1 MKAIIMAGG
10 EGSRLRPLTCRRP
23 KPLVPVANRPVMEYC
38 LDLLREQ
45 GFTEIGVTLQ
55 YLPALIQ
62 EYFGDGSDFGVH
74 LHYFVET
81 TPLGTAGSV
90 KNASPFLDQTF
101 VVVSGDA
108 LTDFDLRQAVSF
120 HLERGALATLVLTQV
135 ENPLE
140 YGVVITEADGKI
152 KAFLEKPSWGE
163 VFSDRVNT
171 GIYILEPEVLDLI
184 PTDRPF
190 DFSKDLFPLL
200 LKEGKPLFGITLEG
214 YWCDIGNIAQYWQAH
229 QDILSGKVRVRIV
242 GEDRGNGL
250 VAGEGVEIHPT
261 AEIKG
266 PVLLGG
272 FCRIGP
278 GARVGPYT
286 VLGPYCRV
294 GEGAAAE
301 RAILWDGVTMGPGS
315 RAEGGILLS
324 RVSVEE
330 GARILEG
337 AVVGEACR
345 VLARA
350 EVRPQVKVWPEKC
363 VGQDT
368 VLRESLIWGQGTGR
382 PLFTGSAAPGFLGGD
397 FTPSQAARLGAA
409 FGATFKPGAAVGLGP
424 FKGPAGD
431 MLAKAVAA
439 GLMST
444 GVKVVEMGRLPMPV
458 FRFAVGAL
466 ELDGACHLKE
476 DAEVRGKVWLHL
488 MTNKG
493 ADLPPGEVRKVENL
507 FWREDVRQV
516 EGEEIVEGTY
526 QPGLVEAYLDY
537 LLGTLDTDRIS
548 RRRMRVALGCQEGS
562 AELASRL
569 LSRAG
574 CEAIRLD
581 FPPSHT
587 WGEIRRDLPFF
598 AREIGRY
605 GAELGAVVD
614 KNAERLL
621 LLDVHGFPIDEVRQ
635 IALLTRIYLEE
646 TSGKTLALPTVAP
659 RAAEMVAAQI
669 GGRIRRVKNHPGL
682 VHQAVLEEDGPG
694 RYSQFSLQ
702 FDALAALAYL
712 IDWLARHDLSLA
724 EAVAGLPLLYRST
737 RLVPCPWQAKGKVM
751 RSLVGEEDGHPVQL
765 LDGIQVS
772 YPQGWA
778 LVLPDEEQ
786 PLYRVYSE
794 AFSQEAAE
802 ELAAFYEKRLQELIR
817 RGGQAGEP

>member
-38 LDLLREQ
+38 VDLLRRQ
-45 GFTEIGVTLQ
+45 GFAEIGVTLQ
-55 YLPALIQ
+55 YLPGLIQ

-74 LHYFVET
+74 LQYFVET

-90 KNASPFLDQTF
+90 RNAAPFLDQTF

-108 LTDFDLRQAVSF
+108 LTDFDLREAVAF
-120 HLERGALATLVLTQV
+120 HRERGALATLVLTQV

-140 YGVVITEADGKI
+140 YGVVITDPDGKI
-152 KAFLEKPSWGE
+152 RAFLEKPSWGE

-184 PTDRPF
+184 PPDRPF

-200 LKEGKPLFGITLEG
+200 LKEDKPLYGITLEG

-229 QDILSGKVRVRIV
+229 QDILSGKARVRIV

-250 VAGEGVEIHPT
+250 VTGEGVEIHPM
-261 AEIKG
+261 AEIRG
-266 PVLLGG
+266 PVLIGG

-286 VLGPYCRV
+286 VLGPYCRL
-294 GEGAAAE
+294 GEGARAE
-301 RAILWDGVTMGPGS
+301 RAILWDGVTLRAGS
-315 RAEGGILLS
+315 RVEGGILLS

-330 GARILEG
+330 GARVLEG
-337 AVVGEACR
+337 AVVGDASR
-345 VLARA
+345 ILARA
-350 EVRPQVKVWPEKC
+350 EIRPQVKVWPEKC
-363 VGQDT
+363 VGQDA
-368 VLRESLIWGQGTGR
+368 VLQETLVWGQGTGR
-382 PLFTGSAAPGFLGGD
+382 PLFIGSAVPGFLRGD
-397 FTPSQAARLGAA
+397 FNPSQAARLAAA
-409 FGATFKPGAAVGLGP
+409 FGATFKPGASVGVSACG
-424 FKGPAGD
+424 GPAGD

-444 GVKVVEMGRLPMPV
+444 GVKVVEMGRLLMPV
-458 FRFAVGAL
+458 FRFGVRAL

-476 DAEVRGKVWLHL
+476 DTEVRGKVWLYL
-488 MTNKG
+488 VNGRG
-493 ADLPPGEVRKVENL
+493 ADLPPADVRKVENL

-516 EGEEIVEGTY
+516 EGDEIVEVAY
-526 QPGLVEAYLDY
+526 RPGLVEAYLDY
-537 LLGTLDTDRIS
+537 LLGTLDTDKIT
-548 RRRMRVALGCQEGS
+548 RRRPRVALGCQEGS
-562 AELASRL
+562 AEIAGRL

-574 CEAIRLD
+574 CEVIRLD
-581 FPPSHT
+581 FAPRRT
-587 WGEIRRDLPFF
+587 WGEIQRELPFF

-605 GAELGAVVD
+605 GADLGAVID

-621 LLDVHGFPIDEVRQ
+621 LLDAGGFLVDEARWT
-635 IALLTRIYLEE
+635 ALLTRIYLEE
-646 TSGKTLALPTVAP
+646 TESKTLALPMVAP
-659 RAAEMVAAQI
+659 RAAEIVAADL

-694 RYSQFSLQ
+694 RYSQFNLQ

-724 EAVAGLPLLYRST
+724 EAVDGLPAVYRST
-737 RLVPCPWQAKGKVM
+737 RLVPCPWQAKGRVM
-751 RSLVGEEDGHPVQL
+751 RSLVGEEDGRRVEL

-778 LVLPDEEQ
+778 LVLPDQEE

-802 ELAAFYEKRLQELIR
+802 ELAAFYEKRLQEIIR
-817 RGGQAGEP
+817 RGESPGL